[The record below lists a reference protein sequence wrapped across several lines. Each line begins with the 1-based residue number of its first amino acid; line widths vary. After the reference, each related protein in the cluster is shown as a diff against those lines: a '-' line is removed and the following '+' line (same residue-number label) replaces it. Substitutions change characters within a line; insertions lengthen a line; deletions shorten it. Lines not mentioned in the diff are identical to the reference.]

1 MSRFVKNVQSNE
13 EKVALKMGALLS
25 DFRLDLE
32 AVGFYLNR
40 VNPFTVYRRI
50 VEVVDSSEYQI
61 QNQGEIHDQ

>member
-13 EKVALKMGALLS
+13 EKVAIKIGALLS

-32 AVGFYLNR
+32 AVGFYLSR

-50 VEVVDSSEYQI
+50 AESVESSVDQLK
-61 QNQGEIHDQ
+61 GAPTRHD

>member
-13 EKVALKMGALLS
+13 EKVAIKIGTLLS

>member
-13 EKVALKMGALLS
+13 EKVAIKIGALLS

-32 AVGFYLNR
+32 AVGFYLSR

-50 VEVVDSSEYQI
+50 TESVESSVDQLE
-61 QNQGEIHDQ
+61 GETIIHE

>member
-1 MSRFVKNVQSNE
+1 VSRFVKNAQTNE
-13 EKVALKMGALLS
+13 EKVAIKMGNLLS

-50 VEVVDSSEYQI
+50 VEVVDSAEYQAEHKE
-61 QNQGEIHDQ
+61 EIHD

>member
-1 MSRFVKNVQSNE
+1 MSRFISQAHSNE
-13 EKVALKMGALLS
+13 EKVALKMGNLLS

-50 VEVVDSSEYQI
+50 VEVVDSAEYQAEH
-61 QNQGEIHDQ
+61 QGEIHD

>member
-1 MSRFVKNVQSNE
+1 MSRFISKAQSNE
-13 EKVALKMGALLS
+13 EKVALKMGNLLS

-50 VEVVDSSEYQI
+50 VEVVDSAEYQAEH
-61 QNQGEIHDQ
+61 QEEIHD

>member
-1 MSRFVKNVQSNE
+1 VSRFVKHVQSNE
-13 EKVALKMGALLS
+13 EKVAIKIGVLLS

-32 AVGFYLNR
+32 AVGFYLSR

-61 QNQGEIHDQ
+61 QNQGAIHDQ

>member
-1 MSRFVKNVQSNE
+1 MSRFISQAQSNE
-13 EKVALKMGALLS
+13 EKVALKMGNLLS

-50 VEVVDSSEYQI
+50 VEVVDSAEYQAEH
-61 QNQGEIHDQ
+61 QEEIHD

>member
-1 MSRFVKNVQSNE
+1 VSRFISQAQSNE
-13 EKVALKMGALLS
+13 EKVALKMGNLLS

-50 VEVVDSSEYQI
+50 VEVVDSAEYQASGE
-61 QNQGEIHDQ
+61 GEIHD

>member
-13 EKVALKMGALLS
+13 EKVAIKIGALLS

-32 AVGFYLNR
+32 AVGFYLSR

-50 VEVVDSSEYQI
+50 TESVESSVDQLE
-61 QNQGEIHDQ
+61 GETIIHD

>member
-1 MSRFVKNVQSNE
+1 MSRFVKHAQSNE
-13 EKVALKMGALLS
+13 EKVAIKIGTLLS

-32 AVGFYLNR
+32 SVGFYLNR

-61 QNQGEIHDQ
+61 QNQGVIHDQ